1 MGPRYQA
8 ATVRI
13 AFYVSK
19 RTRIPL
25 FPLSGAILFPR
36 SHLPLHIFEERYR
49 AMVQDAMAGPGR
61 IAMIQPS
68 SVQSEVEGGD
78 SDAST
83 LYQVGCVGELVGVEE
98 LDDGRFNIMLLGSQR
113 FRLIAEA
120 DGGTPYRQ
128 ADIDLAAYDDDDD
141 PEPLSSIQRA
151 DVEREAR
158 RFGDALSL
166 AVDWDAVGRLDDE
179 MLVNAI
185 AQVAPFDAGAKQALL
200 EEVTLA
206 GRADLVVQLMQFQ
219 RLAPGGADMTQTMQ

>member
-1 MGPRYQA
+1 M
-8 ATVRI
+8 
-13 AFYVSK
+13 SK
-19 RTRIPL
+19 LTRVPL

-61 IAMIQPS
+61 IAMIQPC
-68 SVQSEVEGGD
+68 D
-78 SDAST
+78 DAET
-83 LYQVGCVGELVGVEE
+83 PALYQVGCVGELVGVEE

-128 ADIDLAAYDDDDD
+128 ADIDLEAFDDDD

-158 RFGDALSL
+158 RFGDSLSL

-200 EEVTLA
+200 EETTLA

-219 RLAPGGADMTQTMQ
+219 RLAPGGADMSQTVQ

>member
-1 MGPRYQA
+1 M
-8 ATVRI
+8 
-13 AFYVSK
+13 SK
-19 RTRIPL
+19 PTRIPL

-36 SHLPLHIFEERYR
+36 SHLPLHIFEDRYR
-49 AMVQDAMAGPGR
+49 AMVEDAMAGPGR
-61 IAMIQPS
+61 IAMIQPADDK
-68 SVQSEVEGGD
+68 VPG
-78 SDAST
+78 

-128 ADIDLAAYDDDDD
+128 ADIDLDAFDDDD

-158 RFGDALSL
+158 RFGDSLRL

-200 EEVTLA
+200 EEPTLT

-219 RLAPGGADMTQTMQ
+219 RLAPGGADMSQTVQ

>member
-8 ATVRI
+8 AIVRI

-19 RTRIPL
+19 PTRIPL

-68 SVQSEVEGGD
+68 SVQSEGEGGN
-78 SDAST
+78 SDAPT

-128 ADIDLAAYDDDDD
+128 ADIDLEAYDDDD

>member
-1 MGPRYQA
+1 M
-8 ATVRI
+8 
-13 AFYVSK
+13 SK
-19 RTRIPL
+19 PTRVPL

-61 IAMIQPS
+61 IAMIQPT
-68 SVQSEVEGGD
+68 EGGD
-78 SDAST
+78 ADG

-120 DGGTPYRQ
+120 EGGTPYRQ
-128 ADIDLAAYDDDDD
+128 ADIDLDAFDDDD

-158 RFGDALSL
+158 RFGDSLGL

-200 EEVTLA
+200 EEVTLT

-219 RLAPGGADMTQTMQ
+219 RLAPGGADMTQTVQ

>member
-1 MGPRYQA
+1 M
-8 ATVRI
+8 
-13 AFYVSK
+13 SK
-19 RTRIPL
+19 LTRVPL

-61 IAMIQPS
+61 IAMIQPA
-68 SVQSEVEGGD
+68 SVQSEVERGAQAP
-78 SDAST
+78 S

-98 LDDGRFNIMLLGSQR
+98 LDDGGLNIMLLGSQR

-120 DGGTPYRQ
+120 TSGTPYRQ
-128 ADIDLAAYDDDDD
+128 ADIDLEAYDDDD

-179 MLVNAI
+179 MLVNSI

-200 EEVTLA
+200 EEATLT

-219 RLAPGGADMTQTMQ
+219 RLAPGGADMSQTVQ